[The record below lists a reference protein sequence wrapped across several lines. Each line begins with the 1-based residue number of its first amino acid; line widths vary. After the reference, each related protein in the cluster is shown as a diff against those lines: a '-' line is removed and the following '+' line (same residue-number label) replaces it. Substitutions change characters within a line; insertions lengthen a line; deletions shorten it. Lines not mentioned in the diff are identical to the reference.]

1 MDFRASEIML
11 VIQKRV
17 IYRVDT
23 LTAQTCKI
31 LRVLHFAALARLQ
44 RSTYL
49 VREVRVIA
57 SPLKAPSLSNVT
69 ELLIN
74 MKMAENPRAADELSK
89 KATDT
94 RRIQSN
100 TELHGISDNQ
110 TNDILGYPMDNKF
123 IRYCSWRIPW

>member
-1 MDFRASEIML
+1 MH
-11 VIQKRV
+11 VYNTY
-17 IYRVDT
+17 IYKPW
-23 LTAQTCKI
+23 AQTCTI
-31 LRVLHFAALARLQ
+31 LRVPHFAALARLQ

-100 TELHGISDNQ
+100 TELHGIYHNIQ
-110 TNDILGYPMDNKF
+110 
-123 IRYCSWRIPW
+123 